1 MAQRKTFS
9 LNEWCPSCDRCNAA
23 LLDGCVE
30 KRKKK
35 SLVSRLTDR
44 GAEICASAQSPIF
57 FSHAAAP
64 CFFVP
69 SPRRKC
75 LPHFISWGSNRG
87 GGGGGEMSGTEIASE
102 GGIGTLHM
110 RETQRKR
117 RKETP
122 TTDATSILLLLLASS
137 SSVRPGGGED
147 GGGQLRRRQQS
158 RPGIVS
164 AVSPNSIFWPML
176 VDTRL
181 TSPEVFFG

>member
-87 GGGGGEMSGTEIASE
+87 RGGGNEWDRNSKRGRNWNASHAGNTKKEEERDANDRRHLHPPPPPCFQFLRASGG
-102 GGIGTLHM
+102 
-110 RETQRKR
+110 R
-117 RKETP
+117 R
-122 TTDATSILLLLLASS
+122 
-137 SSVRPGGGED
+137 GGGAVATPATVPP
-147 GGGQLRRRQQS
+147 RNR
-158 RPGIVS
+158 VS
-164 AVSPNSIFWPML
+164 SFTQFDFLAHVGRYSPYFA
-176 VDTRL
+176 
-181 TSPEVFFG
+181 